1 MLAEA
6 ARAAETVVAGAVD
19 VGDLHRYL
27 EAYYRHLAPEDLLP
41 AGPLRAGAI
50 AAEHARVAALR
61 PQGRALVRVRPAGE
75 STALEGS
82 RGVVDVVTDDMPFL
96 VDSITMEL
104 ARHDLDSYHIVHP
117 QLLVRRDVAGA
128 LREVVGP
135 PGSDRVEH
143 DVIRESWMHIEI
155 DSPPGLKAAE
165 LEDDLRRVLGDVRV
179 AVEDY
184 SRMQDRA
191 VRLAN
196 ELAAEGPG
204 APAETQALLRWLA
217 DNHFT
222 FLGFREYDLVEGPDG
237 MALLAVPGTGLGILR
252 HDKRG
257 SSSFASLPAEVRARA
272 LEPQRP
278 APYTHLPLPRNR
290 GV

>member
-1 MLAEA
+1 MLESTGEVTHTLLAEA
-6 ARAAETVVAGAVD
+6 ARAAGVAVAGAIS
-19 VGDLHRYL
+19 VGDLHSYL

-179 AVEDY
+179 DVAVA
-184 SRMQDRA
+184 RQPDRA
-191 VRLAN
+191 EERVRARGGEERERLLGREQLRLEPDRARPAHAAL
-196 ELAAEGPG
+196 ELDEALRAGEIAAAEGVERHAQHLLG
-204 APAETQALLRWLA
+204 ALAHLRQGV
-217 DNHFT
+217 D
-222 FLGFREYDLVEGPDG
+222 E
-237 MALLAVPGTGLGILR
+237 
-252 HDKRG
+252 
-257 SSSFASLPAEVRARA
+257 
-272 LEPQRP
+272 
-278 APYTHLPLPRNR
+278 R
-290 GV
+290 GVGLDGRNELRQL